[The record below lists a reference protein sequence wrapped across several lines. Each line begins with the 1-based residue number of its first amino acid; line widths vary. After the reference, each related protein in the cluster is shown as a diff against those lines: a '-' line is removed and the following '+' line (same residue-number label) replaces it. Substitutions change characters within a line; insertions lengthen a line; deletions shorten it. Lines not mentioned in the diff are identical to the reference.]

1 MTGAGLPSPTLPD
14 ERLGRVAGEI
24 VFLIGLIL
32 NILFMGLVVVTLVML
47 VRYLHRELKTPR
59 PRHPAEPADPVRES
73 VSSDP
78 QDQPGLTWR
87 PEPEVQPGAADGVGS
102 VEEGVGLP
110 RVVPPGRLKAP
121 FDTDL
126 R

>member
-1 MTGAGLPSPTLPD
+1 MWNAIFIL
-14 ERLGRVAGEI
+14 VAAI
-24 VFLIGLIL
+24 V

-59 PRHPAEPADPVRES
+59 PRHPVEPSDPVRES

-87 PEPEVQPGAADGVGS
+87 AEPEVQPGAADSVGS

-121 FDTDL
+121 LDTDL

>member
-1 MTGAGLPSPTLPD
+1 MITGFA
-14 ERLGRVAGEI
+14 I
-24 VFLIGLIL
+24 LIGVIIDALL
-32 NILFMGLVVVTLVML
+32 LGLVVFTLVML
-47 VRYLHRELKTPR
+47 VRYLHRQLKAPSRRR
-59 PRHPAEPADPVRES
+59 PVEPSDPVRES

-87 PEPEVQPGAADGVGS
+87 AEPEVQPGAADSVGS

-121 FDTDL
+121 LDTDL